1 MFLIDKDTMLLENL
15 VALQLFRLYGHD
27 MDNECVFFYQD
38 SYEVDFYVPEDEL
51 AIQVSFSLR
60 DEDTRKRETDA
71 LQKLAKRLPCRRRL
85 ILTYDEETI
94 INDQHGTIQ
103 VMPVWKWLL
112 M

>member
-1 MFLIDKDTMLLENL
+1 MN
-15 VALQLFRLYGHD
+15 
-27 MDNECVFFYQD
+27 
-38 SYEVDFYVPEDEL
+38 FYVPEDEL

-60 DEDTRKRETDA
+60 DEDTRKREADA

-85 ILTYDEETI
+85 ILTYDEEAI
-94 INDQHGTIQ
+94 INDQHGAIQ